1 MLAWYR
7 CLLQLRKS
15 LPVLTQGS
23 ILSQE
28 ANDDAGLIRITRAL
42 DGQKITLVFCARECV
57 VDLPDLAGKT
67 DLLTGNIFD
76 GNIRGVTALVLQE

>member
-23 ILSQE
+23 ILSQL
-28 ANDDAGLIRITRAL
+28 ADDDAGLIRITRAL
-42 DGQKITLVFCARECV
+42 DGQKITLVFCTKEAPIH
-57 VDLPDLAGKT
+57 LPDLAGKI
-67 DLLTGNIFD
+67 DLLTGNLFD
-76 GNIRGVTALVLQE
+76 GHIRGITALVLQE